1 MRPMPPS
8 SPALS
13 LVLLLAA
20 CGGDQK
26 VGVFN
31 TAPSASI
38 TSPPD
43 GSAFDEGAV
52 VTFEALVSD
61 DFDPLSALNIGW
73 SSDRDGAL
81 ESAGSGADNGIVTFS
96 TANLSAGNHAITLLV
111 VDSEGE
117 GGSATIAL
125 TIHDLPDAPTISIVH
140 PAGGESGEEDEEFE
154 FVVQVADS
162 FDEAPTLTL
171 SFQSDLDGEFCTPTA
186 DAVGVATCEAA
197 LSPGD
202 HLLTFTVTDTE
213 GFSASATY
221 YFAVLALTAIDNDGD
236 GFTEEQ
242 GDCNDADGSVGPT
255 ATEYYNGRDDDC
267 DGVVDNDT
275 EGYDDDGDGYTE
287 ASGDCDDTDA
297 NTYPTAAETCDGED
311 DDCDGTIDETTT
323 CYDDD
328 LDGYTEIG
336 GDCDD
341 SSYVSYPGATEIED
355 GKDND
360 CDGVVDE
367 GTNAY
372 DDDGDGYTENA
383 GDCDDTNSAISPAAT
398 EKCGDAKDNDC
409 DGTADEENASGCTTY
424 YYDYDGDAYGSAS
437 VSGKC
442 LCATSGYYTSAYNTD
457 CYDYNSKANPAATT
471 YQSSHRGDS
480 SYDFNCDGSQTKYYS
495 STASCNTALGDCE
508 VSASGWES
516 SVPSCGS
523 SGNWSTTSDDDGCSW
538 SWSSFACKVT
548 PTTTNTQTC
557 L

>member
-1 MRPMPPS
+1 MQSFSS
-8 SPALS
+8 SPTAL
-13 LVLLLAA
+13 LLLALLGA

-43 GSAFDEGAV
+43 GSAFDEGTV

-61 DFDPLSALNIGW
+61 DFDALSELTVSW

-81 ESAGSGADNGIVTFS
+81 ESGGSSSDNGVLSFS
-96 TANLSAGNHAITLLV
+96 TANLSAGNHAITLQV
-111 VDSEGE
+111 VDTESE
-117 GGSATIAL
+117 GGSATIGL
-125 TIHDLPDAPTISIVH
+125 TINDLPDAPTISVVH
-140 PAGGESGEEDEEFE
+140 PASGESGEEDEEFE

-162 FDEAPTLTL
+162 FDEPTELLL
-171 SFQSDLDGEFCTPTA
+171 SFTSDLDGVFCTPTA
-186 DAVGVATCEAA
+186 DAVGVAECDFA
-197 LSPGD
+197 LRKGD
-202 HLLTFTVTDTE
+202 HLLEFTVTDTE
-213 GFSASATY
+213 GFSVTATV
-221 YFAVLALTAIDNDGD
+221 YFAVTALTAIDNDGD
-236 GFTEEQ
+236 GFSEDQ
-242 GDCNDADGSVGPT
+242 GDCNDNDSSVGPT

-267 DGVVDNDT
+267 DDVIDNDT
-275 EGYDDDGDGYTE
+275 EGYDDDGDGYSE
-287 ASGDCDDTDA
+287 AGGDCDDGDP
-297 NTYPTAAETCDGED
+297 NTYPGATETCDGED
-311 DDCDGTIDETTT
+311 DDCDTLIDETTT

-328 LDGYTEIG
+328 GDGYTEIG

-383 GDCDDTNSAISPAAT
+383 GDCDDTNSAISPAGT
-398 EKCGDAKDNDC
+398 ETCGDAKDNDC
-409 DGTADEENASGCTTY
+409 DGSADEENASGCTTY
-424 YYDYDGDAYGSAS
+424 YYDYDGDAYGSSS
-437 VSGKC
+437 VTGKC
-442 LCATSGYYTSAYNTD
+442 LCSTSGYYTSAYKTD
-457 CYDYNSKANPAATT
+457 CYDYNSAANPGATT
-471 YQSSHRGDS
+471 YKSSHRGDS
-480 SYDFNCDGSQTKYYS
+480 SYDYNCDSSESKYYT

-508 VSASGWES
+508 VSSSGWES
-516 SVPSCGS
+516 SAASCGS
-523 SGNWSTTSDDDGCSW
+523 TANWSTTSDDDGCSW
-538 SWSSFACKVT
+538 SWSSFACKIT